1 MAFGFKKKKR
11 EIEDDSRSFANM
23 NVEGLP
29 WYRPEQLGEEKK
41 GEKTELTPKEY
52 KYFIFGT
59 LKAAFLI
66 LFTFVAVYFLFI
78 LFLDVVVFHN

>member
-1 MAFGFKKKKR
+1 MAFGSKKKK
-11 EIEDDSRSFANM
+11 EKIEDDSRSFANM

-29 WYRPEQLGEEKK
+29 WYRPEQITDGKK
-41 GEKTELTPKEY
+41 EDKAELTPKEY